1 MLQESTSSE
10 FDGVDHGTCWPS
22 ENMAKP
28 LHIQRVEEALKL
40 DAVLAHVE
48 SLNKSSVHR
57 YLLLGRSFQQLP
69 VNLKKI
75 QLKYTGKFYIENIFS
90 KYRKSRAVQT
100 DIVN

>member
-1 MLQESTSSE
+1 MPQESTLSE
-10 FDGVDHGTCWPS
+10 LDSIDHGTSWPS

-57 YLLLGRSFQQLP
+57 LLLYETTLSSYLTT
-69 VNLKKI
+69 L
-75 QLKYTGKFYIENIFS
+75 
-90 KYRKSRAVQT
+90 
-100 DIVN
+100 

>member
-1 MLQESTSSE
+1 MPQESSSAE
-10 FDGVDHGTCWPS
+10 FDGIGHGTCWPS

-57 YLLLGRSFQQLP
+57 
-69 VNLKKI
+69 
-75 QLKYTGKFYIENIFS
+75 
-90 KYRKSRAVQT
+90 
-100 DIVN
+100 

>member
-1 MLQESTSSE
+1 MYMLCCAVGIMPQELSYAE
-10 FDGVDHGTCWPS
+10 FDGIDHGTSWSS

-57 YLLLGRSFQQLP
+57 
-69 VNLKKI
+69 
-75 QLKYTGKFYIENIFS
+75 
-90 KYRKSRAVQT
+90 
-100 DIVN
+100 